1 MLDPSNNDSCVCA
14 LCKSNVARRV
24 QGTKIICEQQ
34 GCLDIDIKFEE
45 FRVEDV
51 MIKLCQIVDEHKR
64 HSEESN
70 MDCFSRGSSASSRKN
85 NLTTTAKEW
94 NLQVVLLD
102 ENFEFQPV
110 TGEM

>member
-1 MLDPSNNDSCVCA
+1 MLDPANNDSCVCA

-24 QGTKIICEQQ
+24 KGTKIICEMQ
-34 GCLDIDIKFEE
+34 GCLDLDVKFEE

-51 MIKLCQIVDEHKR
+51 MIKLCQIFDEHKR
-64 HSEESN
+64 HCEESN
-70 MDCFSRGSSASSRKN
+70 MDCFKQLRGSSSHK
-85 NLTTTAKEW
+85 

-110 TGEM
+110 TRNMQVRER